1 MTTFAAALL
10 LLLLAA
16 SPALAFDPAQ
26 TFRKGATVLSL
37 EGGAGHQENLEGHR
51 VQTGLDLWYLG
62 LRYSW
67 LPFEPAGPSVLRGSF
82 EIGLEPVLVNYYD
95 PVDAFY
101 AGLGFRLRWHFLSLG
116 RFVPYLEGGAAAGG
130 TDLEVREVD
139 STFAFLLS
147 FGAGAS
153 VFVTDR
159 VALYAGYR
167 LVHVSNGNIDSP
179 NRGFE
184 AHTGLF
190 GVSYYF
196 K

>member
-1 MTTFAAALL
+1 MTTILAALL
-10 LLLLAA
+10 LLLLTAG
-16 SPALAFDPAQ
+16 PALAFDPAQ
-26 TFRKGATVLSL
+26 TFRQGTTVLSL
-37 EGGAGHQENLEGHR
+37 EGGAGSQENLEGHR

-62 LRYSW
+62 LRYSL
-67 LPFEPAGPSVLRGSF
+67 LPFAPAGPGFLRGAF
-82 EIGLEPVLVNYYD
+82 EVGLEPVFMSYYD

-116 RFVPYLEGGAAAGG
+116 RFVPYIEGGAAAGG
-130 TDLEVREVD
+130 TDLEVREVE
-139 STFAFLLS
+139 STFSFLLS
-147 FGAGAS
+147 LGAGAS
-153 VFVTDR
+153 VFLTDR
-159 VALYAGYR
+159 LALYAGYR
-167 LVHVSNGNIDSP
+167 LVHVSNGGIESP